1 MSGAWRRVAGVSP
14 ARLVVA
20 VTAVVAGASSVHAA
34 PLRHEYVPPEALL
47 SAAEA
52 LGSASHFEPPA
63 RPGDVPGG
71 LTRDGERLPAPRAD
85 RADAPRLGDASRP
98 AGQSPPDIL
107 RPDRA
112 RPDRDTG
119 VDANLT
125 YHAVYNPEVA
135 PLRRNV
141 AFDAIGPGPDYE
153 LSIRPEALVP
163 VPVLGTADAP
173 GTGREAFYGDIAV
186 ELRPGVPAPVPSV
199 APDMRLLALRT
210 EPPTN
215 AVFLRDSADN
225 FYVRA
230 DHRGSVRLVFAVDA
244 DRRYF
249 SGPLPGN
256 VPLDVAR
263 SDPDTRLEPATRE
276 AARRVH
282 AHIGVDP
289 RMPFDRGLERLVGH
303 FRGFVAGAL
312 PRGDGDLYLDLA
324 LGGTGVCRHRAFA
337 FFVTARAIGVPTRYV
352 QNEAHAFVEIRVP
365 DGSWRRVDLGGQAPN
380 LDVRAGEGGRLHTPP
395 PDVFPKP
402 ESYLS
407 GYSAQL
413 LQGQGTGRGPDGRP
427 KPGTLSPIGPGARPG
442 PPSPDDL
449 RDAPRSEIPL
459 PGEPGVSGT
468 GGPDAGPGSF
478 VSAPAGGEG
487 GAGGGGT
494 RPGASAPPT
503 SPPAATRLALDGHPG
518 GEVFRGEELPFEASG
533 RLATAGAEG
542 RGVAGVRVQVF
553 VLPIDGGPALAVG
566 VPVRT
571 GPDGAFRVRLRLPQT
586 LPLGRYRLVAASEGD
601 ATHAP
606 SRSDAP

>member
-1 MSGAWRRVAGVSP
+1 VT
-14 ARLVVA
+14 ARLRGARPALTVIAALAAGGMCGPVA
-20 VTAVVAGASSVHAA
+20 AA
-34 PLRHEYVPPEALL
+34 ELRHEYVPPEALL
-47 SAAEA
+47 EAAAA
-52 LGSASHFEPPA
+52 LGSVTRFEPPD
-63 RPGDVPGG
+63 RPGGVPRG
-71 LTRDGERLPAPRAD
+71 LTRDGERLPAPRDD
-85 RADAPRLGDASRP
+85 RSDAPRVGEGRA
-98 AGQSPPDIL
+98 AGGQPPPDIL
-107 RPDRA
+107 RPDRT

-141 AFDAIGPGPDYE
+141 AFDVVGPAPDYE
-153 LSIRPEALVP
+153 LSIRPDALVA
-163 VPVLGTADAP
+163 VPVIGVGGGSGPEDGPTA
-173 GTGREAFYGDIAV
+173 GREAFYGDLAV
-186 ELRPGVPAPVPSV
+186 DLRPGVPAPVPSV

-210 EPPTN
+210 EPPTD

-230 DHRGSVRLVFAVDA
+230 NHQGNVRLVFVVDA

-249 SGPLPGN
+249 SGTLPGN
-256 VPLDVAR
+256 VPLDVAIA
-263 SDPDTRLEPATRE
+263 DPDARLEPAARA

-282 AHIGVDP
+282 AHVGVEAS
-289 RMPFDRGLERLVGH
+289 MPFDRGLERLVGH
-303 FRGFVAGAL
+303 FRGFVAGTL

-337 FFVTARAIGVPTRYV
+337 FLVTARALGVPTRYV
-352 QNEAHAFVEIRVP
+352 QNEAHAFVEVRVP

-380 LDVRAGEGGRLHTPP
+380 LDLRAGEGGRLHTPP
-395 PDVFPKP
+395 PDAFPKP

-427 KPGTLSPIGPGARPG
+427 KPGTLTPLGPGARAEAGVPG
-442 PPSPDDL
+442 P
-449 RDAPRSEIPL
+449 RAEIPL
-459 PGEPGVSGT
+459 PGEPGAPADPTAVSA

-478 VSAPAGGEG
+478 LSAPPGG
-487 GAGGGGT
+487 GAGGAAGT
-494 RPGASAPPT
+494 TPGATPAPA
-503 SPPAATRLALDGHPG
+503 PPAATRLVLDGHPG
-518 GEVFRGEELPFEASG
+518 GEVFRGEDLPFEATG
-533 RLATAGAEG
+533 RLTDPGG
-542 RGVAGVRVQVF
+542 TGVAGVRIQVF
-553 VLPIDGGPALAVG
+553 LLPVEGGSALAVG

-571 GPDGAFRVRLRLPQT
+571 AADGGFRARLRLPQT

-601 ATHAP
+601 ARTAA